1 MVPTRKEDLRKL
13 VTETTVDVYEELTPQ
28 LIQLIEK
35 THHDDSLT
43 QAQKQDEISLHML
56 GYVKSC
62 TNEIIVEVLAEILGL
77 DNDKKSCQ
85 NEKNNCHDKQGE
97 VHMGLKNRVKEHR
110 ARMDVNQ
117 SQLGKLAGVSRQTIS
132 LIERG
137 DYSPSVAL
145 ALKLARIFEVPVEEI
160 FELEEDE

>member
-1 MVPTRKEDLRKL
+1 MLNGRDFLRPEKMTKK
-13 VTETTVDVYEELTPQ
+13 VVKKVLTN
-28 LIQLIEK
+28 K
-35 THHDDSLT
+35 VVN
-43 QAQKQDEISLHML
+43 
-56 GYVKSC
+56 G
-62 TNEIIVEVLAEILGL
+62 ILMMTL
-77 DNDKKSCQ
+77 DRVFDKKSCQ

>member
-1 MVPTRKEDLRKL
+1 MLNGRDFLRPEKMTKKVVKKVLTNKVVNGILMMTRK
-13 VTETTVDVYEELTPQ
+13 V
-28 LIQLIEK
+28 
-35 THHDDSLT
+35 
-43 QAQKQDEISLHML
+43 
-56 GYVKSC
+56 VKM
-62 TNEIIVEVLAEILGL
+62 
-77 DNDKKSCQ
+77 K
-85 NEKNNCHDKQGE
+85 KNNCHDKQGE